1 MMSDIPIIVA
11 SLIFSAFFSGMEIAY
26 VSSNKISIEIEK
38 KSTGLISSIIKILT
52 KKPSKFITTML
63 IGNNI
68 ALVIYGFTMGALLTR
83 EFDLNLINQTLVS
96 TFIILITAEFLPK
109 VFFQIYSLKFFK
121 IFILPAYF
129 FYIVFYF
136 VSDFVIWISD
146 IFLKIFF
153 KSKGDNKQMLFSK
166 DELGHYIN
174 EQMDAVE
181 KDQEIDSEV
190 QIFQNAL
197 DFSELKSRDVMIPR
211 IELVAVEIHDYI
223 SNLKSLFISSGYS
236 RILIY
241 KSTIDDVLGYAHS
254 SDLFNKP
261 KTIKSIL
268 MPVEFI
274 PEAMLIKDV
283 LNLLTAKRRT
293 IAIVL
298 DEYGGTSG
306 MITIEDIVEELFGEI
321 DDEFDNNELIERK
334 VSDNEYEFSARIEV
348 DYLNENYKLH
358 LPVSEEYETLGG
370 LIVNSTEEIP
380 TIKQEIRVG
389 NFLFKI
395 LDVSNT
401 RINLVSLKIDA

>member
-1 MMSDIPIIVA
+1 MSEILIIII

-26 VSSNKISIEIEK
+26 ISSNKISIEIEK
-38 KSTGLISSIIKILT
+38 KKTGFISSIIKILT

>member
-1 MMSDIPIIVA
+1 MSDIPIIII

-38 KSTGLISSIIKILT
+38 KKTGFISSIIKILT

-63 IGNNI
+63 VGNNI

-83 EFDLNLINQTLVS
+83 EFEFNLINQTLVS

-121 IFILPAYF
+121 LFILPAYF

-136 VSDFVIWISD
+136 ISDFVIWISN
-146 IFLKIFF
+146 IFLKTFF
-153 KSKGDNKQMLFSK
+153 NSKGDNKQMLFSK

-181 KDQEIDSEV
+181 EDQEIDSEV

-197 DFSELKSRDVMIPR
+197 DFSELKSRDAMIPR

-241 KSTIDDVLGYAHS
+241 KNTIDDVLGYAHS

-283 LNLLTAKRRT
+283 LNVLTAKRRT

-321 DDEFDNNELIERK
+321 DDEFDNNELIEKK

-348 DYLNENYKLH
+348 DYLNENYKLD

-370 LIVNSTEEIP
+370 LIVNSTEKIP
-380 TIKQEIRVG
+380 KIKEEIRVG
-389 NFLFKI
+389 NFLFRI

>member
-1 MMSDIPIIVA
+1 MSEIPIIII

-38 KSTGLISSIIKILT
+38 KKTGFISSIIKILT

-146 IFLKIFF
+146 IFLKMFF

-223 SNLKSLFISSGYS
+223 SSLKSLFISSGYS

>member
-1 MMSDIPIIVA
+1 MSDIPIIII

-121 IFILPAYF
+121 IFVLPAYF
-129 FYIVFYF
+129 FYLLFYF
-136 VSDFVIWISD
+136 ISDFVIWISD
-146 IFLKIFF
+146 VFLRIFF

-211 IELVAVEIHDYI
+211 IEVVAVEIHDYI
-223 SNLKSLFISSGYS
+223 TNLKSLFISSGFS

-241 KSTIDDVLGYAHS
+241 KDTIDDVLGYAHS
-254 SDLFNKP
+254 TDLFNKP

-321 DDEFDNNELIERK
+321 DDEFDNNELIEK
-334 VSDNEYEFSARIEV
+334 KISDNEYEFSARIEV
-348 DYLNENYKLH
+348 DYLNENYKLN
-358 LPVSEEYETLGG
+358 LPISEDYETLGG

-380 TIKQEIRVG
+380 NIKEEIRVG

>member
-1 MMSDIPIIVA
+1 MSEIPIIII

-26 VSSNKISIEIEK
+26 ISSNKISIEIEK
-38 KSTGLISSIIKILT
+38 KKTGFISSIIKILT
-52 KKPSKFITTML
+52 NKPSKFITTML

-136 VSDFVIWISD
+136 ISDFVIWISD

-197 DFSELKSRDVMIPR
+197 DFSKLKSRDVMVPR

-223 SNLKSLFISSGYS
+223 SKLKSLFISSGYS

-241 KSTIDDVLGYAHS
+241 NSSIDDVLGYAHS

-283 LNLLTAKRRT
+283 LNLLTAKRKN

-321 DDEFDNNELIERK
+321 DDEFDSNELIERK
-334 VSDNEYEFSARIEV
+334 VSGNEYEFSARIEV
-348 DYLNENYKLH
+348 DYLNENYRLN

-380 TIKQEIRVG
+380 TVKEEIRVG